1 MDCSRSKSYGKR
13 KKEEVGEGMSIF
25 ILKYINLYYNKI
37 LQKCVAD
44 AIQIGRLFLG
54 EGSKLR
60 TCLLA
65 DAVCIIG
72 V

>member
-13 KKEEVGEGMSIF
+13 KKEEVGESMSTF
-25 ILKYINLYYNKI
+25 IQKYINLYCNKCI
-37 LQKCVAD
+37 TKCVAN
-44 AIQIGRLFLG
+44 AIQTSQLFLG

-60 TCLLA
+60 TYLLA